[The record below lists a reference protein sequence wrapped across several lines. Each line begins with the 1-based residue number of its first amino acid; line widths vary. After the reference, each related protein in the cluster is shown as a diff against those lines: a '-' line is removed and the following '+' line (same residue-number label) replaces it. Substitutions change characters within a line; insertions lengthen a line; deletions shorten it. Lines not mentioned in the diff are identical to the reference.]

1 MQMTMNSK
9 SSRERHLEET
19 ARLRAE
25 LNETL
30 DELQDKLDVA
40 KRIDLKVAKLQELR
54 RTKPLVFFAGAAGV
68 TALAGLAV
76 WGVVRYI
83 TKCK

>member
-1 MQMTMNSK
+1 MTTNSK
-9 SSRERHLEET
+9 SEKARHLEET
-19 ARLRAE
+19 ARLRAD
-25 LNETL
+25 LNVTL
-30 DELQDKLDVA
+30 DGLYDKLNVA
-40 KRIDLKVAKLQELR
+40 KRIDSRVAKLQELS
-54 RTKPLVFFAGAAGV
+54 RTKPVAFIAGAAGV